1 MEVIDPE
8 HLLTME
14 PSTYASY
21 LEQLRARRALL
32 SRRMGR
38 IVDRRNRLSKGELYH
53 KLDNA
58 VKRMHSAIIKVDKAL
73 DVLDKYV
80 NAAMALRL
88 QYGDV
93 DFDSLTQEVSDDD
106 QDDQTEQGTLGAGT

>member
-1 MEVIDPE
+1 MEIIDPE

-14 PSTYASY
+14 PSTYAGY

-73 DVLDKYV
+73 DTLDKYV

-93 DFDSLTQEVSDDD
+93 DFDTLSQERAEDEPEQDTVDD
-106 QDDQTEQGTLGAGT
+106 QVE